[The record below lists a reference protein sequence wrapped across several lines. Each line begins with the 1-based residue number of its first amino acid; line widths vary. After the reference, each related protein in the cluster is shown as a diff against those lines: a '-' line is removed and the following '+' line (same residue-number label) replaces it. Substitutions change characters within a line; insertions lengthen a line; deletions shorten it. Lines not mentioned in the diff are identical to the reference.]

1 MYSAGQYIWHHR
13 LYLEPV
19 HTQVI
24 GLTINVKEE
33 IAYKFGGSGKAKTNR
48 ASSIFFVEL
57 QNVQFLGHKE
67 VVLFL
72 AAGKALRYQKWE
84 GTYSPKR

>member
-33 IAYKFGGSGKAKTNR
+33 IALEKPKR
-48 ASSIFFVEL
+48 IVL
-57 QNVQFLGHKE
+57 
-67 VVLFL
+67 VLFSSSSYRMSSSSATKKL
-72 AAGKALRYQKWE
+72 FYF
-84 GTYSPKR
+84 